1 MNRLYKK
8 YIDVIVQMDKN
19 GIITPLSIIFDDIQY
34 PIDRILEIKKSH
46 SRVGG
51 SGILFKCRIQHQERH
66 LYLERNR
73 WFIEST
79 KP

>member
-8 YIDVIVQMDKN
+8 YIDVIVKMDKY
-19 GIITPLSIIFDDIQY
+19 GKLTPLSIIFEDHQY
-34 PIDRILEIKKSH
+34 PIDRILEIKQSH

-51 SGILFKCRIQHQERH
+51 SGILFKCRIQHQVRH
-66 LYLERNR
+66 IFLERDR

>member
-1 MNRLYKK
+1 MTQLYKK
-8 YIDVIVQMDKN
+8 YIDVIARFDKFGN
-19 GIITPLSIIFDDIQY
+19 IVPLSIIFDTHQY
-34 PIDRILEIKKSH
+34 PIDRILEIKQSN

-51 SGILFKCRIQHQERH
+51 NGILYKCRIQHQVRH
-66 LYLERNR
+66 IYLERNR